1 MDLLLTRLPQP
12 ISHWLATAQFEQ
24 LFLLLL
30 APVFLVTIAVELFW
44 WRARGRHVYEWRDT
58 LNNSVLALSH
68 QAADALAWSLLL
80 GLFYAVW
87 RHRLFEIPFNLASV
101 ILLYVLQDFLYYWF
115 HRASHRIRWMWASH
129 VVHHSQESL
138 NLSTAFRQ
146 SLTYPI
152 SGMWVFWL
160 PLAWIGFKPE
170 HIVLCVAVNLAY
182 QFFVHTEAVNKLPR
196 AYEWLFNTPS
206 HHRVHHARNPQYI
219 DRNYAGVLVIWD
231 RLFGS
236 FVLEDPADPCDY
248 GITRQLKTR
257 NPIRMMFHEWIDLF
271 RDVARPG
278 PLWLRTKHLWAPPE
292 WQRENS
298 AVQTASRA
306 SVQAGRTR

>member
-30 APVFLVTIAVELFW
+30 APVFLVTIAVELLW
-44 WRARGRHVYEWRDT
+44 WRARGRDVYQWRDT

-87 RHRLFEIPFNLASV
+87 RHRLFDIPFNLASV

-236 FVLEDPADPCDY
+236 FVPEDPADPCDY

-298 AVQTASRA
+298 AVQTARRA
-306 SVQAGRTR
+306 SVQASRTR